1 MLRKTIFL
9 LFLMSFF
16 TAVYAQDTKF
26 DTTAEQIQNSMYSKT
41 RSLPVTR
48 GVSVCSSSS
57 GKIEKIYT
65 NTSQVGSR
73 LKIYFDYNSAEI
85 RETSTPIVT
94 EAAKAVKE
102 IYDKDFKNKKSP
114 GCIYIKGFTD
124 STGTDE
130 YNKVLSYKR
139 ADSVKN
145 YIMKTSGIPKNGN
158 IQLICYG
165 YGESLPV
172 VENEKNDQD
181 RQLNRR
187 VELSFSK

>member
-1 MLRKTIFL
+1 MN
-9 LFLMSFF
+9 FF
-16 TAVYAQDTKF
+16 TEAYAEEKF
-26 DTTAEQIQNSMYSKT
+26 DKTSEQIQNSMYSTT
-41 RSLPVTR
+41 RSVPVTR

-65 NTSQVGSR
+65 NISGIGSK
-73 LKIYFDYNSAEI
+73 LKIYFDYDSAKI
-85 RETSTPIVT
+85 CQKSTQIVT

-102 IYDKDFKNKKSP
+102 IYEKDYKNKKRT
-114 GCIYIKGFTD
+114 GYIYIKGFTD
-124 STGTDE
+124 SIGTEE
-130 YNKVLSYKR
+130 YNKILSYKR

-145 YIMKTSGIPKNGN
+145 YIMKKSKIPQNAN
-158 IQLICYG
+158 LQLICYG

-172 VENEKNDQD
+172 VKNEKDDQD